1 MGTRVVGKLD
11 NWDDADLG
19 GTDFMNLDEGS
30 NPVRVITSP
39 YQFYIHWS
47 KDATGANRKVR
58 CALDGCPLCQ
68 QGERAVARWIV
79 GVMNRKTGKAAIVEI
94 GPQIFKQMHA
104 LAKNP
109 KWGDP
114 RKYDLDVKRQPKG
127 SQPLY
132 IVTPEPKEPISDEE
146 KGVIKEF
153 LARVDFV
160 KISASSTP
168 DDVREKMGMA
178 QKPKESTVSND
189 FEDDSGVVAAD
200 ATANGDYDFS

>member
-1 MGTRVVGKLD
+1 
-11 NWDDADLG
+11 
-19 GTDFMNLDEGS
+19 
-30 NPVRVITSP
+30 
-39 YQFYIHWS
+39 
-47 KDATGANRKVR
+47 
-58 CALDGCPLCQ
+58 
-68 QGERAVARWIV
+68 
-79 GVMNRKTGKAAIVEI
+79 MNRKTGKAAIVEI

-200 ATANGDYDFS
+200 ATADDDFDFSA